1 MDPLT
6 PQIEEVE
13 PTDARLGPLFERH
26 LRLMRASSP
35 ACSVHAMDADR
46 LAEADVRFFAIFEAG
61 QAVAMGALKPIS
73 ADHGELKSMH
83 VVEEARG
90 RGLARA
96 MLRHLLQA
104 ARNEGIARVSLET
117 GSQDAFAAARTLY
130 CAEGFRDC
138 PPFEGYGPDPNSSF
152 LTRAL

>member
-1 MDPLT
+1 MDALT
-6 PQIEEVE
+6 PRIAEVA
-13 PTDARLGPLFERH
+13 PTDARLAPLFARH

-35 ACSVHAMDADR
+35 ACSVHAMDANT

-61 QAVAMGALKPIS
+61 QAVAMGALKPIRPG
-73 ADHGELKSMH
+73 HGELKSMH

-104 ARNEGIARVSLET
+104 ARAGGMTRVSLET
-117 GSQDAFAAARTLY
+117 GSQDAFAAARALY
-130 CAEGFRDC
+130 RAEGFRDC
-138 PPFEGYGPDPNSSF
+138 PPFEGYGPDPNSAF
-152 LTRAL
+152 LTRGL